1 MDLVQNVFEGVVFG
15 ASDTEEKLEYLR
27 SANVLST
34 FNFTNNKLLKNIQE
48 KTFNKG
54 VDFVVDTVGGD
65 VFNQGL
71 KWFAIKIFINIMNLF

>member
-27 SANVLST
+27 SAKVLST
-34 FNFTNNKLLKNIQE
+34 FNFTDKQLLQNIHS

-54 VDFVVDTVGGD
+54 VDFVIDTVGGN
-65 VFNQGL
+65 VFDQGL
-71 KWFAIKIFINIMNLF
+71 KWFDIII

>member
-1 MDLVQNVFEGVVFG
+1 MTSRGTTGLAAMDLAQNVFEGTVFG

-34 FNFTNNKLLKNIQE
+34 LNWTDKKLLKNIQE

-54 VDFVVDTVGGD
+54 VDYVVDTVGGN

-71 KWFAIKIFINIMNLF
+71 KW